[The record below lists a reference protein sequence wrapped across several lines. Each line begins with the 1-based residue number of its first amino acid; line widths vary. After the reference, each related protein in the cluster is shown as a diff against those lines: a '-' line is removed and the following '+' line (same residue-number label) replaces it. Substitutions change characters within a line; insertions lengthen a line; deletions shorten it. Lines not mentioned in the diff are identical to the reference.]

1 MAVVPPCQ
9 QCGTDNP
16 EGFRFCGECGAML
29 EPAGCPVCGAPH
41 TGDQKFC
48 GQCGAGLQEAPAA
61 EAAETA
67 GPVPERKLA
76 TVLFADVVGFTSLA
90 ERTDPE
96 VVARMVD
103 AAFTELGQVVI
114 EHGGTIDKYMGDS
127 LMAVFG
133 VPTAH
138 DDDAERAVAAAL
150 AMRHI
155 GGDLVF
161 SIGVNSGEVMVT
173 PLVRSAGTT
182 VIGDTVNVAARLE
195 KAAGPGEVLCGP
207 LTVELVGARAA
218 FRSKQP
224 LLLKGKS
231 QPLQVW
237 EAVSVGPL
245 GGEAPTHDIR
255 LVGRDEELAYLVG
268 QWQRVV
274 RDSRYQLALVCG
286 DAGLGKTR
294 LVDELAITAARD
306 GQVVRTSYPAYG
318 PVGGVRLARDLLS
331 QLGPAGDAEVTAR
344 VRSLAG
350 PVDISLRSMD
360 PAGLQKEQLWALG
373 RLLEEK
379 GASGPLMLIVDDFHH
394 ATETTFQIV
403 GEIPNRLAGVPIFLV
418 LVGRS
423 EPNDWLARFP
433 SATKV
438 QLPPL
443 GRSDSACF
451 AAELVGEKPLSDEAV
466 EWLIGRSGGNP
477 LYLRELVRVAR
488 ETGSLVDAGDHF
500 RLGAAPVPATLQAL
514 LAARLDAVGASQK
527 QAFQQLAVIGSCA
540 SAAQLSNLGGPSS
553 VQALSGLVELGLV
566 RLEPDGSYSPADPL
580 LSEVA
585 YETLPRTARGELHK
599 RAAETAAR
607 PEDRGRHLEAAARY
621 LEDDDAVATEAADA
635 LVRVGL
641 EFWESAR
648 FPEARRLLE
657 RAVSLG
663 CHESAPLMTL
673 ADIQSLEGDSD
684 AALETLTLIRE
695 EASDPSVGLERDHA
709 MGRVEMFSNAT
720 AARPKLHEV
729 ARRWREAGNRT
740 KEAWALANA
749 GVAAFNLSH
758 MEEASADLERAVA
771 IFEELGDQA
780 GEVAS
785 ASFLSLVRPSDPR
798 VGTWL
803 AKGLSFAE
811 ATGDRMREMSALV
824 PLAWHHGL
832 RTMWGPAA
840 ETADAEKF
848 ASRLAAVAEDLGQT
862 DSAIHG
868 ESLLSIL
875 ARSSGRLPEAVK
887 HADAVSKLSDRLAG
901 RDPWLPWA
909 VGFSVMVAGGTT
921 AAAAPFPPSD
931 YTNPVGAVAVEV
943 IQAEL
948 IFAGRIE
955 EALRHGATGLLER
968 GPVADTSR
976 VLRALMLVLAGRPSE
991 ALQPAE
997 RAEAVAIQMEAKP
1010 VVVMAKAIQAEAKG
1024 DPSLLPPIPDDP
1036 MSASGAVVLRAHA
1049 VLGDSDAA
1057 SELRRVAALMVMPGL
1072 LAGCPGD

>member
-1 MAVVPPCQ
+1 MAVVPPCH

-16 EGFRFCGECGAML
+16 DGYRFCGQCGAML

-41 TGDQKFC
+41 TPDQRFC
-48 GQCGAGLQEAPAA
+48 GQCGAGLQESATA
-61 EAAETA
+61 EAVGQGE
-67 GPVPERKLA
+67 PVPERKLA

-103 AAFTELGQVVI
+103 AAFTELGQIVT

-173 PLVRSAGTT
+173 PLGRSAGTT

-207 LTVELVGARAA
+207 LTVELIGARAS
-218 FRSKQP
+218 FRPKQP

-231 QPLQVW
+231 QPLHVW
-237 EAVSVGPL
+237 EAVSIGAAS
-245 GGEAPTHDIR
+245 GETPAHDVR
-255 LVGRDEELAYLVG
+255 LVGREQELAYLVG

-294 LVDELAITAARD
+294 LADELAAVAARD

-318 PVGGVRLARDLLS
+318 PLGGVRLARDLLG
-331 QLGPAGDAEVTAR
+331 QLGPAGDTDVAAR

-350 PVDISLRSMD
+350 PVDDSLRSMD
-360 PAGLQKEQLWALG
+360 PGALQKEQLWALG
-373 RLLEEK
+373 KLLAEK
-379 GASGPLMLIVDDFHH
+379 GAAGPLLLVIDDFHH
-394 ATETTFQIV
+394 ATETTLQIV
-403 GEIPNRLAGVPIFLV
+403 GEIPNWIGAVQIFLV

-423 EPNDWLARFP
+423 EPGEWLARFA

-438 QLPPL
+438 QVPPL
-443 GRSDSACF
+443 GRSDSACL
-451 AAELVGEKPLSDEAV
+451 AAELVGDKPLSGEAA
-466 EWLIGRSGGNP
+466 EWLISRTGGNP

-488 ETGSLVDAGDHF
+488 ATGSLVDAGDHY
-500 RLGAAPVPATLQAL
+500 RLGAAPVPPTLHAL
-514 LAARLDAVGASQK
+514 LAARLDAIGASQK
-527 QAFQQLAVIGSCA
+527 QAFQYLTVIGSRA
-540 SAAQLSNLGGPSS
+540 SEQHLAALGGPGCS
-553 VQALSGLVELGLV
+553 QAVGGLLELGLV
-566 RLEPDGSYSPADPL
+566 RREADGSFSPADPL
-580 LSEVA
+580 LAEVA
-585 YETLPRTARGELHK
+585 YETLPRTARGELHR
-599 RAAETAAR
+599 RAAAIVSR
-607 PEDRGRHLEAAARY
+607 PDDRGRHLEAAARY
-621 LEDDDAVATEAADA
+621 LEDDDSLAAEAADA
-635 LVRVGL
+635 LVKVGM
-641 EFWESAR
+641 EFGQSAR

-663 CHESAPLMTL
+663 CRQAGPLLTL
-673 ADIQSLEGDSD
+673 AEVQSLEGDND
-684 AALETLTLIRE
+684 AALNTLALIPE
-695 EASDPSVGLERDHA
+695 DPSDPAVALERDHA
-709 MGRVEMFSNAT
+709 MGRVQMFAR
-720 AARPKLHEV
+720 AAEARTRLRDV
-729 ARRWREAGNRT
+729 SRRWAQAGYQA

-749 GVAAFNLSH
+749 GVAAFNLSE
-758 MEEASADLERAVA
+758 MEEASSDLERALVL
-771 IFEELGDQA
+771 FEEMGDQA
-780 GEVAS
+780 GEVAA
-785 ASFLSLVRPSDPR
+785 ASFLSLVRPTDPR
-798 VGTWL
+798 VPSWL
-803 AKGLSFAE
+803 AKALSFGE
-811 ATGDRMREMSALV
+811 ASGDRMRQMSALI
-824 PLAWHHGL
+824 PLAWHHAL
-832 RTMWGPAA
+832 RTIWGPAG
-840 ETADAEKF
+840 ESVEAEKF
-848 ASRLAAVAEDLGQT
+848 ASRLAAVAEELGQKE
-862 DSAIHG
+862 SAIHG
-868 ESLLSIL
+868 RSLLSIL
-875 ARSSGRLPEAVK
+875 ARSSGRLDEAAT
-887 HADAVSKLSDRLAG
+887 HAEAVSKLSEEQGG

-909 VGFSVMVAGGTT
+909 VGFSVTVAAGTST
-921 AAAAPFPPSD
+921 AAAPFPPAD

-948 IFAGRIE
+948 VFAGRIE

-976 VLRALMLVLAGRPSE
+976 VLRSLMLVLAGRQSE

-997 RAEAVAIQMEAKP
+997 RAESVAIQMGAKP
-1010 VVVMAKAIQAEAKG
+1010 VQLMAGAIRAEVKG
-1024 DPSLLPPIPDDP
+1024 DRSLLPPIPDDP

-1049 VLGDSDAA
+1049 VLGDTDAA
-1057 SELRRVAALMVMPGL
+1057 AELRRVTALMAMPGL
-1072 LAGCPGD
+1072 LAGCPLD